1 MVLPFTERD
10 NIREKY
16 RGYQKPRYSAN
27 QSPIYAGQDDRRSSY
42 LRNSYI
48 DNVNATREQNA
59 INARNNNLDYAM
71 SRSPDFY
78 QNRDNLRSI
87 KGVLEST
94 PAVTTDM
101 NESRNM
107 YQMLMNQMKG
117 GDKGARLI
125 DTSGLPAGARRT
137 GRTLF
142 QDPSKSAGFLND
154 LRVML
159 GDTTFQNKRLDPE
172 NRRSNPAAVRAPEY
186 NPFPKAGF
194 GKEFYEDEF
203 GGFDFSGLMEGIMKV
218 APYTGAAS
226 KIASVL
232 GGNRD
237 REPLERDTRFLPEN
251 NVFDINFDEVD
262 NIPFMGDDLDI
273 NEEINEEFVIP
284 DGLGY
289 PGYNTEVKETDLMA
303 EALKEAERQA
313 LKDQIM
319 ANPATTDFGNLENLY
334 DIKANTFDPKGYVEE
349 QMNLGNMPNI
359 ETGFFEDF
367 GSITSSP
374 AANMDPGSLTT
385 KEALKDLAKL
395 YYDNGSDI
403 DKFLFDMFGYV
414 PDDKYYQEG
423 WETWLNPQAE

>member
-10 NIREKY
+10 NVREKY

-27 QSPIYAGQDDRRSSY
+27 QSPVYAGQDDRRSSY

-59 INARNNNLDYAM
+59 INARNNDLNYAM
-71 SRSPDFY
+71 TRPANFY
-78 QNRDNLRSI
+78 LDPQNRASV
-87 KGVLEST
+87 KGILERT
-94 PAVTTDM
+94 PAVTTDPK
-101 NESRNM
+101 EPRNM
-107 YQMLMNQMKG
+107 FQIMMNQMKG

-194 GKEFYEDEF
+194 GEQYYKDTF

-237 REPLERDTRFLPEN
+237 REPLERDSRFLPEN

-273 NEEINEEFVIP
+273 NEEFVAP
-284 DGLGY
+284 DGIGY
-289 PGYNTEVKETDLMA
+289 PGYNTEVEETDLMA

-349 QMNLGNMPNI
+349 QMNLGNMPTI

-367 GSITSSP
+367 GINGTP
-374 AANMDPGSLTT
+374 AAKMDPDSLTT
-385 KEALKDLAKL
+385 REALKDIAKL

-403 DKFLFDMFGYV
+403 DKFFFDMFGYS

-423 WETWLNPQAE
+423 WETWLNPQSE

>member
-10 NIREKY
+10 NVREKY

-27 QSPIYAGQDDRRSSY
+27 QTPINAGQDDRRSSY

-59 INARNNNLDYAM
+59 INDRNNNLDYAM
-71 SRSPDFY
+71 SRSPEFY

-87 KGVLEST
+87 KDVLVNT
-94 PAVTTDM
+94 PAVTTDQ

-107 YQMLMNQMKG
+107 YQMLMNSMRG
-117 GDKGARLI
+117 NDKGARLI
-125 DTSGLPAGARRT
+125 DTSGLPAGARRI

-142 QDPSKSAGFLND
+142 TDPAKSQGFLRDVGSFFTGKN
-154 LRVML
+154 
-159 GDTTFQNKRLDPE
+159 E
-172 NRRSNPAAVRAPEY
+172 AAVRAPEY

-194 GKEFYEDEF
+194 GEQYYKDTF

-237 REPLERDTRFLPEN
+237 REPLERDSRFLPEN
-251 NVFDINFDEVD
+251 NVFDINFDEID
-262 NIPFMGDDLDI
+262 NTPFMGDDLDI
-273 NEEINEEFVIP
+273 NEEFVAPDTIPYNPYLEEV
-284 DGLGY
+284 
-289 PGYNTEVKETDLMA
+289 EETDLMA

-319 ANPATTDFGNLENLY
+319 ANPATTDFGNLESLY
-334 DIKANTFDPKGYVEE
+334 GIKANTFDPKGYVEE

-423 WETWLNPQAE
+423 WETWLNPQPE

>member
-1 MVLPFTERD
+1 VVTFTDRD
-10 NIREKY
+10 NIRERY

-27 QSPIYAGQDDRRSSY
+27 QAPINAGQDDNRSAY

-59 INARNNNLDYAM
+59 INDRNNNLDYAM
-71 SRSPDFY
+71 SRSPEFY

-87 KGVLEST
+87 KDVLVNT
-94 PAVTTDM
+94 PAVTTDQ

-107 YQMLMNQMKG
+107 YQMLMNQIKG

-125 DTSGLPAGARRT
+125 DTSGLPAGATRY

-142 QDPSKSAGFLND
+142 SDPSKSQGFLGD
-154 LRVML
+154 LQSL
-159 GDTTFQNKRLDPE
+159 FTGKNE
-172 NRRSNPAAVRAPEY
+172 AAVRAPEY

-194 GKEFYEDEF
+194 GKEFYKDEF
-203 GGFDFSGLMEGIMKV
+203 GGFDIGGLMEGIFKL

-226 KIASVL
+226 KIASAL

-237 REPLERDTRFLPEN
+237 REPLERDLRFLPEN
-251 NVFDINFDEVD
+251 NQFDLNFDEMD
-262 NIPFMGDDLDI
+262 NVPFMGDDFDI
-273 NEEINEEFVIP
+273 SEEFVFP
-284 DGLGY
+284 DMTTAPIG
-289 PGYNTEVKETDLMA
+289 EVEETDLMA
-303 EALKEAERQA
+303 EELKEVERQA

-334 DIKANTFDPKGYVEE
+334 GIKANTFDPKGYVEE

-359 ETGFFEDF
+359 ETGFFEDV
-367 GSITSSP
+367 GSISSSP
-374 AANMDPGSLTT
+374 AANMDPDSLTT
-385 KEALKDLAKL
+385 REALKDIAKL

-403 DKFLFDMFGYV
+403 DKFFFDMFGYS

-423 WETWLNPQAE
+423 WETWLNPQSK

>member
-10 NIREKY
+10 NVREKY

-27 QSPIYAGQDDRRSSY
+27 QSPVYAGQDDRRSSY

-59 INARNNNLDYAM
+59 INARNNDLNYAM
-71 SRSPDFY
+71 TRPANFY
-78 QNRDNLRSI
+78 LDPQNRASV
-87 KGVLEST
+87 KGILERT
-94 PAVTTDM
+94 PAVTTDPK
-101 NESRNM
+101 EPRNM
-107 YQMLMNQMKG
+107 FQIMMNQMKG

-125 DTSGLPAGARRT
+125 DTRGLPAGARRT

-186 NPFPKAGF
+186 NPFPTAGF
-194 GKEFYEDEF
+194 GEEFYKDEF

-226 KIASVL
+226 KIASAL

-237 REPLERDTRFLPEN
+237 REPLERDPRFLPEN

-273 NEEINEEFVIP
+273 NEEFVAP
-284 DGLGY
+284 DGIGY
-289 PGYNTEVKETDLMA
+289 PGYNTEVEETDLMA

-349 QMNLGNMPNI
+349 QMNLGNMPTI

-367 GSITSSP
+367 GINGTP
-374 AANMDPGSLTT
+374 AAKMDPDSLTT
-385 KEALKDLAKL
+385 REALKDIAKL

-403 DKFLFDMFGYV
+403 DKFFFDMFGYS

-423 WETWLNPQAE
+423 WETWLNPQSE

>member
-10 NIREKY
+10 NIRDKY
-16 RGYQKPRYSAN
+16 RGNQKPRYSAN
-27 QSPIYAGQDDRRSSY
+27 QAPVYSGQDDRRSSY

-59 INARNNNLDYAM
+59 INNRNNNLDYAM

-142 QDPSKSAGFLND
+142 TDPAKSQGFFGD
-154 LRVML
+154 LGSL
-159 GDTTFQNKRLDPE
+159 FTGKNE
-172 NRRSNPAAVRAPEY
+172 AAVRAPEY

-194 GKEFYEDEF
+194 GEEFYKDEF
-203 GGFDFSGLMEGIMKV
+203 GGFDIGGLMEGIFKL

-226 KIASVL
+226 KIASAL
-232 GGNRD
+232 GGNRN
-237 REPLERDTRFLPEN
+237 REPLERDPRFLPEN

-273 NEEINEEFVIP
+273 SEEFVAP
-284 DGLGY
+284 DGI
-289 PGYNTEVKETDLMA
+289 PYNPYLEEVEETDLMA
-303 EALKEAERQA
+303 EALKEVERQA

-334 DIKANTFDPKGYVEE
+334 DIKANTFDPRGYVQE

-367 GSITSSP
+367 GSISSTP
-374 AANMDPGSLTT
+374 AANMNPDSLSTR
-385 KEALKDLAKL
+385 EALKDIAKL

-403 DKFLFDMFGYV
+403 DKFFFDMFGYA

-423 WETWLNPQAE
+423 WETWLNPQAQ

>member
-10 NIREKY
+10 NVREKY

-27 QSPIYAGQDDRRSSY
+27 QSPVYAGQDDRRSSY

-59 INARNNNLDYAM
+59 INARNNDLNYAM
-71 SRSPDFY
+71 TRPANFY
-78 QNRDNLRSI
+78 LDPQNRASV
-87 KGVLEST
+87 KGILERT
-94 PAVTTDM
+94 PAVTTDPK
-101 NESRNM
+101 EPRNM
-107 YQMLMNQMKG
+107 FQIMMNQMKG

-194 GKEFYEDEF
+194 GEQYYKDTF

-226 KIASVL
+226 KIASAL

-237 REPLERDTRFLPEN
+237 REPLERDPRFLPEN
-251 NVFDINFDEVD
+251 NLFDINFDEVD

-273 NEEINEEFVIP
+273 NEEFVAP
-284 DGLGY
+284 DGIGY
-289 PGYNTEVKETDLMA
+289 PGYNTEVEETDLMA

-349 QMNLGNMPNI
+349 QMNLGNMPTI

-367 GSITSSP
+367 GINGTP
-374 AANMDPGSLTT
+374 AAKMDPDSLTT
-385 KEALKDLAKL
+385 REALKDIAKL

-403 DKFLFDMFGYV
+403 DKFFFDMFGYS

-423 WETWLNPQAE
+423 WETWLNPQSE

>member
-27 QSPIYAGQDDRRSSY
+27 QAPINAGEDDRRSSY

-59 INARNNNLDYAM
+59 INDRNNNLDYAM
-71 SRSPDFY
+71 SRSPEFY

-87 KGVLEST
+87 KDVLVNT
-94 PAVTTDM
+94 PAVTTDQS
-101 NESRNM
+101 ESRNM
-107 YQMLMNQMKG
+107 YQMLMNQMRG

-125 DTSGLPAGARRT
+125 DTSGLPAGATRT

-142 QDPSKSAGFLND
+142 SDPAKSQGFLGD
-154 LRVML
+154 LQSL
-159 GDTTFQNKRLDPE
+159 FTGKNE
-172 NRRSNPAAVRAPEY
+172 AAVRAPEY

-203 GGFDFSGLMEGIMKV
+203 GTFDFGGLMESIFRM
-218 APYTGAAS
+218 APYTGGIS
-226 KIASVL
+226 KIASAL

-237 REPLERDTRFLPEN
+237 REPLERDPRFLPEN
-251 NVFDINFDEVD
+251 NVFDINFDEMD
-262 NIPFMGDDLDI
+262 NVPFMGDDL
-273 NEEINEEFVIP
+273 NINEEFVAP
-284 DGLGY
+284 DGIGY
-289 PGYNTEVKETDLMA
+289 SPYLEEVEETDLMA
-303 EALKEAERQA
+303 EALKDVERQA

-367 GSITSSP
+367 GSISSTP
-374 AANMDPGSLTT
+374 AANMDPDSLTT
-385 KEALKDLAKL
+385 REALKDIAKL

-403 DKFLFDMFGYV
+403 DKFFFDMFGYS

>member
-10 NIREKY
+10 NVREKY

-27 QSPIYAGQDDRRSSY
+27 QSPVYAGQDDRRSSY

-59 INARNNNLDYAM
+59 INARNNDLNYAM
-71 SRSPDFY
+71 TRPANFY
-78 QNRDNLRSI
+78 LDPQNRASV
-87 KGVLEST
+87 KGILERT
-94 PAVTTDM
+94 PAVTTDP
-101 NESRNM
+101 NEPRNM
-107 YQMLMNQMKG
+107 FQIMMNQMKG

-125 DTSGLPAGARRT
+125 DTSGLPAGAKRI

-142 QDPSKSAGFLND
+142 TDPAKSQGFLRDVGSFFTGKN
-154 LRVML
+154 
-159 GDTTFQNKRLDPE
+159 E
-172 NRRSNPAAVRAPEY
+172 AAVRAPEY

-194 GKEFYEDEF
+194 GEQYYKDTF

-237 REPLERDTRFLPEN
+237 REPLERDSRFLPEN
-251 NVFDINFDEVD
+251 NVFDINFDEID
-262 NIPFMGDDLDI
+262 NTPFMGDDLDI
-273 NEEINEEFVIP
+273 NEEFVAPDTIPYNPYLEEV
-284 DGLGY
+284 
-289 PGYNTEVKETDLMA
+289 EETDLMA

-319 ANPATTDFGNLENLY
+319 ANPATTDFGNLESLY
-334 DIKANTFDPKGYVEE
+334 GIKANTFDPKGYVEE

>member
-1 MVLPFTERD
+1 MLST
-10 NIREKY
+10 
-16 RGYQKPRYSAN
+16 
-27 QSPIYAGQDDRRSSY
+27 SS
-42 LRNSYI
+42 
-48 DNVNATREQNA
+48 
-59 INARNNNLDYAM
+59 
-71 SRSPDFY
+71 
-78 QNRDNLRSI
+78 
-87 KGVLEST
+87 K
-94 PAVTTDM
+94 
-101 NESRNM
+101 
-107 YQMLMNQMKG
+107 
-117 GDKGARLI
+117 LI
-125 DTSGLPAGARRT
+125 SN
-137 GRTLF
+137 TLF
-142 QDPSKSAGFLND
+142 TDPAKSQGFLRDVGSFFTGKN
-154 LRVML
+154 
-159 GDTTFQNKRLDPE
+159 E
-172 NRRSNPAAVRAPEY
+172 AAVRAPEY
-186 NPFPKAGF
+186 NPFPKSGF
-194 GKEFYEDEF
+194 GKEFYEEEF
-203 GGFDFSGLMEGIMKV
+203 GKFNFGDLLSGIFKI

-367 GSITSSP
+367 GSITSAP

-395 YYDNGSDI
+395 YYDNGSNI

-423 WETWLNPQAE
+423 WETWLNPQPE

>member
-10 NIREKY
+10 NVREKY

-27 QSPIYAGQDDRRSSY
+27 QSPVYAGQDDRRSSY

-59 INARNNNLDYAM
+59 INDRNNNLDYAM

-94 PAVTTDM
+94 PAVTTDQ

-107 YQMLMNQMKG
+107 YQMLMNSMRG

-237 REPLERDTRFLPEN
+237 REPLERDPRFLPEN
-251 NVFDINFDEVD
+251 NIFDINFDEVD

-273 NEEINEEFVIP
+273 NEEFVAPDTIPYNPYLEEV
-284 DGLGY
+284 
-289 PGYNTEVKETDLMA
+289 EETDLMA

>member
-10 NIREKY
+10 NVREKY

-27 QSPIYAGQDDRRSSY
+27 QAPINAGEDDRRSSY

-59 INARNNNLDYAM
+59 INDRNNNLDYAM
-71 SRSPDFY
+71 SRSPEFY

-87 KGVLEST
+87 KDVLVNT
-94 PAVTTDM
+94 PAVTTDQS
-101 NESRNM
+101 ESRNM
-107 YQMLMNQMKG
+107 YQMLMNQMRG

-125 DTSGLPAGARRT
+125 DTSGLPAGATRT

-142 QDPSKSAGFLND
+142 SDPAKSQGFLGD
-154 LRVML
+154 LQSL
-159 GDTTFQNKRLDPE
+159 FTGKNE
-172 NRRSNPAAVRAPEY
+172 AAVRAPEY

-203 GGFDFSGLMEGIMKV
+203 GTFDFGGLMESIFRM
-218 APYTGAAS
+218 APYTGGIS
-226 KIASVL
+226 KIASAL

-237 REPLERDTRFLPEN
+237 REPLERDPRFLPEN
-251 NVFDINFDEVD
+251 NVFDINFDEMD
-262 NIPFMGDDLDI
+262 NVPFMGDDL
-273 NEEINEEFVIP
+273 NINEEFVAP
-284 DGLGY
+284 DGIGY
-289 PGYNTEVKETDLMA
+289 SPYLEEVEETDLMA
-303 EALKEAERQA
+303 EALKDVERQA

-367 GSITSSP
+367 GSISSTP
-374 AANMDPGSLTT
+374 AANMDPDSLTT
-385 KEALKDLAKL
+385 REALKDIAKL

-403 DKFLFDMFGYV
+403 DKFFFDMFGYS

>member
-10 NIREKY
+10 NVREKY

-27 QSPIYAGQDDRRSSY
+27 QSPVYAGQDDRRSSY

-59 INARNNNLDYAM
+59 INNRNNNLDYAM

-94 PAVTTDM
+94 PAVTTDQ

-117 GDKGARLI
+117 NDKGARLI
-125 DTSGLPAGARRT
+125 NTSGLPAGATRT

-142 QDPSKSAGFLND
+142 SDPAKSQGFLGD
-154 LRVML
+154 LQSL
-159 GDTTFQNKRLDPE
+159 FTGKNE
-172 NRRSNPAAVRAPEY
+172 AAVRAPEY
-186 NPFPKAGF
+186 NPFPTAGF
-194 GKEFYEDEF
+194 GEEFYKDEF
-203 GGFDFSGLMEGIMKV
+203 GGFDIGGLMEGIFKL

-226 KIASVL
+226 KIASAL

-237 REPLERDTRFLPEN
+237 REPLERDPRFLPEN

-273 NEEINEEFVIP
+273 NEEFVAPDTIPYNPYLEEV
-284 DGLGY
+284 
-289 PGYNTEVKETDLMA
+289 EETDLMA
-303 EALKEAERQA
+303 EALKDVERQA

-319 ANPATTDFGNLENLY
+319 VNNDLENLPEGLDPTKFGDMY
-334 DIKANTFDPKGYVEE
+334 NSYGIKSNFFDPKGYIEE

-359 ETGFFEDF
+359 ETGFFEDV
-367 GSITSSP
+367 GSISSSP
-374 AANMDPGSLTT
+374 AANMDPDSLTT
-385 KEALKDLAKL
+385 KEALKDIAKL

-403 DKFLFDMFGYV
+403 DKFFFDMFGYA

-423 WETWLNPQAE
+423 WETWLNPQSE